1 MLHIRRKMCHPNSE
15 NAVFTKN
22 KEIIKNF
29 NALFWE
35 NRVVI
40 LQKLLYH

>member
-15 NAVFTKN
+15 NAFLTKN

-29 NALFWE
+29 KALF
-35 NRVVI
+35 
-40 LQKLLYH
+40 